1 MRIRWTTFEISTG
14 IRCYL
19 VDVKVTP
26 PRAAAHAGADS
37 VRHLDPGSPGSVEI
51 VRVRRGGFDVTD
63 ALDADLRQLL
73 RERCSR
79 AAGVGRAAAPQK
91 SYQKILEFTR

>member
-1 MRIRWTTFEISTG
+1 MRTRWTTFEISVG
-14 IRCYL
+14 IRRYL

-73 RERCSR
+73 RERC
-79 AAGVGRAAAPQK
+79 AFYAGVSRVFTPQK

>member
-1 MRIRWTTFEISTG
+1 MRIRWTTFAIDVG
-14 IRCYL
+14 ARCYL
-19 VDVKVTP
+19 VDCEIMP

-73 RERCSR
+73 RERC
-79 AAGVGRAAAPQK
+79 AFYAGVSRVFTPQK